1 MKIMSNYFEDYLTMS
16 GAESY
21 FRCTI

>member
-16 GAESY
+16 GEESY
-21 FRCTI
+21 IRCTI